1 MDGQTKVKM
10 GKLLNQVFLF
20 AAISVIM
27 YSCQAYEQPKLLSL
41 SGEYRIDKIT
51 YEKIDNASSADY
63 QVFYPG
69 NTFINSTERFPM
81 DTIFV
86 GFTTWAMDYAQ
97 VYMLPK
103 RSVSGRTIWQK
114 EYFYSILNQTV
125 EDCGYLSFDCEG
137 SRRIFKIID
146 DGLESLT
153 LRSTGHW
160 GYAQLGPNVS
170 LTLYLTRVG
179 P

>member
-20 AAISVIM
+20 TAIAVII
-27 YSCQAYEQPKLLSL
+27 YSCQTYEQPKLLSL

-69 NTFINSTERFPM
+69 TTFINPTERFPM
-81 DTIFV
+81 DTIYV
-86 GFTTWAMDYAQ
+86 GFTSWAMDYAHI
-97 VYMLPK
+97 YMVPE
-103 RSVSGRTIWQK
+103 RNSAGGTDWQK
-114 EYFYSILNQTV
+114 RYFYSILNQTV
-125 EDCGYLSFDCEG
+125 GDLGYLTFNCEG

-146 DGLESLT
+146 DGLESLI
-153 LRSTGHW
+153 LRSSGQW